1 MFLLVCDNNF
11 INFILYK
18 GKQKMKNQKGMVNLD
33 GVIPAL
39 ILFGVA
45 IGVVICLA
53 IPWLWSF
60 VKPFIHS
67 ITA

>member
-1 MFLLVCDNNF
+1 
-11 INFILYK
+11 
-18 GKQKMKNQKGMVNLD
+18 MKNQKGMVNLD

-45 IGVVICLA
+45 IGVVICLV